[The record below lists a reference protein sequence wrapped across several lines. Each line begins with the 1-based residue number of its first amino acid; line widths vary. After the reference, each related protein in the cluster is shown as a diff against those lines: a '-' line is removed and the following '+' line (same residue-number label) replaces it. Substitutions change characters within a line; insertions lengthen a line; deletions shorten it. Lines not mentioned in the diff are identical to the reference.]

1 MPQAVRRRP
10 AVLARLRPRTIVAG
24 YRLAVW
30 LSARVPPRAAYP
42 ALDAA
47 GDLLYQ
53 INIRACWA
61 VVANLARTMA
71 GWPVGAR
78 RRAGRHVFRHVLRN
92 YYDTFRLPAMTE
104 VEIDDFVRLE
114 GTEHVTGALATGR
127 GVIVVTAHVS
137 SLVVGAQAL
146 AQRFGGATVVVE
158 PLEPPELLDLLVAV
172 RGSHGLR
179 MVPIGPALAADL
191 TAALRRNEL
200 VFLAV
205 DRDLGAAT
213 LTVPFFGRPTPIPSG
228 AAVLA
233 LRTGATVLSAFTAR
247 RRDGRLRGIVDPP
260 LDVTPTGV
268 IRADMLALTSA
279 MAARLE
285 YHIGRY
291 PEQWTVLQRIWP
303 DSGRE
308 TR

>member
-1 MPQAVRRRP
+1 MPQAVQRRP

-30 LSARVPPRAAYP
+30 LAGRVPPRVGYP
-42 ALDAA
+42 ILDAS
-47 GDLLYQ
+47 GDFLCLT
-53 INIRACWA
+53 NVCACRA

-71 GWPVGAR
+71 GRPAR
-78 RRAGRHVFRHVLRN
+78 IRQRAGRHVFRHVLRN
-92 YYDTFRLPAMTE
+92 YYDTFRLPAMSE
-104 VEIDDFVRLE
+104 AEIAGFVRLE
-114 GTEHVTGALATGR
+114 GTEHVAAALARGR
-127 GVIVVTAHVS
+127 GAIVVTAHVS

-158 PLEPPELLDLLVAV
+158 PLDPPELLDLLVAV
-172 RGSHGLR
+172 RGSHALR
-179 MVPIGPALAADL
+179 MVPIGPSLAADL
-191 TAALRRNEL
+191 TAALRRSEL

-213 LTVPFFGRPTPIPSG
+213 LSVPFFGRPTPIPSG

-260 LDVTPTGV
+260 INVTPTGV